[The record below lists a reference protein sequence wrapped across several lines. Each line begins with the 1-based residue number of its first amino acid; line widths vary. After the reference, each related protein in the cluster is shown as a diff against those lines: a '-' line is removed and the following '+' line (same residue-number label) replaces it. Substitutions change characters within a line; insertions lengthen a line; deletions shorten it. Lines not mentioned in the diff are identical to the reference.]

1 MYSAES
7 SEIMQQQQSQ
17 FSESS
22 LQEGPKL
29 AKTAKKGA
37 TLATLDRRPNRP
49 PFHHMGPLPASR
61 RGGPYVN
68 YQPQQNIGKRMG
80 VLANMQDMI
89 TLAKNEIGVLRD
101 LAKNITDSGKELNLW
116 EVLAAVNSTVADNP
130 NSGIGKLM
138 KRYVNIKSIEFI
150 ASKLI
155 RQTTQCTQMPMIFS
169 KLENLLF

>member
-1 MYSAES
+1 MYSSSES

-22 LQEGPKL
+22 LPEGQKL

-138 KRYVNIKSIEFI
+138 KRYKMKILFTLCTTSQCGNFEIFLSFTCYVKSTL
-150 ASKLI
+150 K
-155 RQTTQCTQMPMIFS
+155 
-169 KLENLLF
+169 N